1 MAVNLT
7 ENIEKIDNAIEK
19 FRMEMSEHDDT
30 KQRIENYILRLEG
43 SRIVYEGLRDVFGD
57 VVGDGDGKSNSDCHR
72 KSHTMETVPEEGH
85 GACEHTHPEDDLTK
99 RLDKPDPDDNG
110 DMSLE
115 DLYKKY
121 RAM

>member
-7 ENIEKIDNAIEK
+7 ENINKIEDAINK
-19 FRMEMSEHDDT
+19 FRLEMNEHDNE
-30 KQRIENYILRLEG
+30 KQRIENDILRLEG
-43 SRIVYEGLRDVFGD
+43 SKIVYEGLREVFGD
-57 VVGDGDGKSNSDCHR
+57 VVSKSDQTNSDCHR
-72 KSHTMETVPEEGH
+72 KSSKMETVPEEH
-85 GACEHTHPEDDLTK
+85 KHPEDHT
-99 RLDKPDPDDNG
+99 KPDESE

>member
-7 ENIEKIDNAIEK
+7 ENINKIEDAINK
-19 FRMEMSEHDDT
+19 FRLEMDGHDNE
-30 KQRIENYILRLEG
+30 KQRIENDILRLEG
-43 SRIVYEGLRDVFGD
+43 SKIVYEGLRDVFGD
-57 VVGDGDGKSNSDCHR
+57 VVGGSDQTNSDCHR
-72 KSHTMETVPEEGH
+72 KSSKMETVPEEH
-85 GACEHTHPEDDLTK
+85 KHPEAVERDNV
-99 RLDKPDPDDNG
+99 KPDDSG